1 MNLDIN
7 KKFMLATIILLV
19 TSVLTTIY
27 LDIEINFINIISA
40 IIMLYLGLGSATAY
54 KKNNSKIQL
63 MVTYIY
69 FFAFFLNVFSGIYLG
84 IYNYNEDSENSVD
97 SVYNIDEDNTDSI
110 DE

>member
-7 KKFMLATIILLV
+7 KKFMLAIIILLV

-27 LDIEINFINIISA
+27 LDVEINFVNIISA
-40 IIMLYLGLGSATAY
+40 IIMLYLGLASATAY
-54 KKNNSKIQL
+54 KKNKNKIQL
-63 MVTYIY
+63 IVTYIY

-84 IYNYNEDSENSVD
+84 IHNYDVD
-97 SVYNIDEDNTDSI
+97 SIDNMYNIDEDSI